1 MTDDERP
8 RDAASLARF
17 MAAMEAYKDK
27 AVYNV
32 VGDAIPPEEGDGEE
46 CKAVFVAWLPGDRVR
61 LRGGDDDEWGFV
73 TAIFVRVSGCLYQVS
88 WPQAKTITDH
98 WGFELEDA
106 G

>member
-17 MAAMEAYKDK
+17 MAAMDAYKDK
-27 AVYNV
+27 AMYNSNAPAD
-32 VGDAIPPEEGDGEE
+32 GDDGDDGE
-46 CKAVFVAWLPGDRVR
+46 CKAVVVAWLPGDRVR

-106 G
+106 D

>member
-27 AVYNV
+27 AVYNSLD
-32 VGDAIPPEEGDGEE
+32 DASPPGDGDGTS
-46 CKAVFVAWLPGDRVR
+46 KTLIVAHAIGDRVA
-61 LRGGDDDEWGFV
+61 LRGGDPDEWGFV
-73 TAIFVRVSGCLYQVS
+73 TGMVVRPGCITYQVS
-88 WPQAKTITDH
+88 WPDAKTVTEH
-98 WGFELEDA
+98 YGLELEGA

>member
-17 MAAMEAYKDK
+17 MAAMDAYRDK
-27 AVYNV
+27 AVYNSLDDASPP
-32 VGDAIPPEEGDGEE
+32 GDGDGEE

-73 TAIFVRVSGCLYQVS
+73 TAIFVRVGGCLYQVS

-106 G
+106 D

>member
-1 MTDDERP
+1 LTDDGP
-8 RDAASLARF
+8 PIDPASLVRW
-17 MAAMEAYKDK
+17 MDAMDAYRDK
-27 AVYNV
+27 AVFNSNAPAG
-32 VGDAIPPEEGDGEE
+32 GDDDDDGE

-73 TAIFVRVSGCLYQVS
+73 TGMVVRPGCITYQVS

-106 G
+106 D

>member
-27 AVYNV
+27 AVYNSLD
-32 VGDAIPPEEGDGEE
+32 DASPPGDGDGTS
-46 CKAVFVAWLPGDRVR
+46 KTLIVAHAIGDRVA
-61 LRGGDDDEWGFV
+61 LRGGDPDEWGFV

-106 G
+106 D

>member
-17 MAAMEAYKDK
+17 MAAMDAYRDK
-27 AVYNV
+27 AVYNSL
-32 VGDAIPPEEGDGEE
+32 DDDDDGEE
-46 CKAVFVAWLPGDRVR
+46 CKAVFVAWLPGERVR
-61 LRGGDDDEWGFV
+61 LIGGDPDEWGFV
-73 TAIFVRVSGCLYQVS
+73 SAIFVRVSGCLYQVS

-106 G
+106 D

>member
-27 AVYNV
+27 AVFNSNAPA
-32 VGDAIPPEEGDGEE
+32 DDDGE
-46 CKAVFVAWLPGDRVR
+46 CKAVFVAWLPGERVR
-61 LRGGDDDEWGFV
+61 LRGGEPGEWGFV

-88 WPQAKTITDH
+88 WPQTKAITDH